1 MSALK
6 GDTAAIWPDKLHA
19 KGLAAGCRGR
29 VLPAPATE
37 LSPSAIYH
45 AATCLAYLALYHR
58 QQQEK
63 PLLQANQWPMVLF
76 LTSQQN

>member
-6 GDTAAIWPDKLHA
+6 GGDAAAIWPDKLHA

-29 VLPAPATE
+29 VLPVPAAE

-45 AATCLAYLALYHR
+45 AATCLAHLA
-58 QQQEK
+58 
-63 PLLQANQWPMVLF
+63 PLH
-76 LTSQQN
+76 